1 MEKVNDYF
9 AAKVTLT
16 RLTFTAF
23 IVLAGFVGS
32 LIA

>member
-1 MEKVNDYF
+1 MTKIANYFKV
-9 AAKVTLT
+9 KVEMT